1 MLFNTQLL
9 KKDIKI
15 PIVTD
20 VHVALIYEY
29 NTDFKAKEWNAYI
42 LNNKETAI
50 ELVFVVSKGYD
61 GETKTSPLRH
71 SMEGLEPKSFAK
83 LEFVQDEVLKLNNEF
98 FVTFYEN
105 GVLYEKKYL
114 FKKGTVSEQN
124 TINIPLLGTKGILA
138 S

>member
-1 MLFNTQLL
+1 M

-15 PIVTD
+15 PEVKG
-20 VHVALIYEY
+20 VHVALLYEY
-29 NTDFKAKEWNAYI
+29 NSDFRAKEWNAYI
-42 LNNKETAI
+42 LNDKENPI

-61 GETKTSPLRH
+61 GDIKTSPLRH

-83 LEFVQDEVLKLNNEF
+83 LEFVQEEVLALNNEF

-105 GVLYEKKYL
+105 GTLYEKRFV
-114 FKKGTVSEQN
+114 FKKGTVSEEN
-124 TINIPLLGTKGILA
+124 AIDIPLLGTKGVLA